1 MKAIKII
8 TASLGL
14 LLSTPLL
21 AAEASSEAAGTDV
34 AANFGALFDIAGVV
48 AFVIGFYMLG
58 MGCYSLYTW
67 SKGNQG
73 KSIGSVILSMLIG
86 TFLASIG
93 WVYQVMKESF
103 IGEHAGG
110 VTITS
115 GGAFNLALDTAA
127 ASAATS
133 VHASGFGRFI
143 PDSTI
148 KTILAFV
155 FLVGFCAF
163 ISGVY
168 AIKDIGTQQGGQHPL
183 LNPIIKIFGGVLCMN
198 ITWFGCFVSALL
210 DIPALCSGG

>member
-1 MKAIKII
+1 MKAIKIT
-8 TASLGL
+8 TASVGL
-14 LLSTPLL
+14 LLSTPLF
-21 AAEASSEAAGTDV
+21 AAEAPDV
-34 AANFGALFDIAGVV
+34 AANFGILFDVAGLV
-48 AFVIGFYMLG
+48 AFVIGFYMVATAI
-58 MGCYSLYTW
+58 YSLYTW

-73 KSIGSVILSMLIG
+73 KSIGSVILNILVG

-93 WVYQVMKESF
+93 WIYQLMKGSL
-103 IGEHAGG
+103 IGDYEKG
-110 VTITS
+110 VNITD
-115 GGAFNLALDTAA
+115 GGAFTLALDTAA
-127 ASAATS
+127 AAAATS

-155 FLVGFCAF
+155 FLVGFVAF

-183 LNPIIKIFGGVLCMN
+183 LNPIVKIIGGVLCMN

-210 DIPALCSGG
+210 NIPALCSGG